1 MHELPS
7 NEQKFI
13 WRPYTQ
19 AKHAPS
25 PISIERA
32 LGAYLYT
39 SAGQKLFDGISS
51 WWVNSHGHCH
61 PHIAKAIS
69 EQASRLEQVVFA
81 DFTHEPALNL
91 AKKLIDIVPAG
102 LSRVFYSD
110 NGSTAVE
117 VALKMAYQ
125 YWHNRGEH
133 RPHFIALEHG
143 YHGDTFGAM
152 AASERSVFTRPFWPL
167 LFDVLKT
174 PSTCRSEA
182 VDGYTEHD
190 ISAKA
195 LNALRTLLKKHEG
208 HVAGLILEPML
219 QGAGGMRIF
228 TKGFLQGIRQL
239 CDEFGILMIAD
250 EVATGFYRTGRLFA
264 CEHEQVIPDIMCV
277 AKGFT
282 GGFLPLSAT
291 IATEAIYESFL
302 GDSKAQALLHGHSF
316 AANPLG
322 CAAAIASL
330 ELFAQDETKIQVKNI
345 CEAISNSILAL
356 QNIRQVKHTRAL
368 GTVLA
373 IELWG
378 DGGYLS
384 SAANSISAFCF
395 KEGLYIR
402 PLGNILYLMPPLCA
416 NVQEIEWTLEVIKK
430 AILSSTLST

>member
-1 MHELPS
+1 MHD
-7 NEQKFI
+7 NEKDQRFI

-19 AKHAPS
+19 AKNSHP
-25 PISIERA
+25 PIAVERA
-32 LGAYLYT
+32 LGAYIYT
-39 SAGQKLFDGISS
+39 SSGQKLFDGISS
-51 WWVNSHGHCH
+51 WWVNAHGHCH
-61 PHIAKAIS
+61 PHIAEAIS
-69 EQASRLEQVVFA
+69 AQAARLEQVIFA
-81 DFTHEPALNL
+81 DFTHEPAIKL
-91 AKKLIDIVPAG
+91 AKMLIDIVPPG

-174 PSTCRSEA
+174 PSTCRSDASNGHTEA
-182 VDGYTEHD
+182 D
-190 ISAKA
+190 ISTIA
-195 LNALRTLLKKHEG
+195 LAQLRTLLKKHEG
-208 HVAGLILEPML
+208 HVAGLIFEPML
-219 QGAGGMRIF
+219 QAAGGMRIF
-228 TKGFLQGIRQL
+228 TKGFLRGIRQL
-239 CDEFGILMIAD
+239 CDEFGILLIAD
-250 EVATGFYRTGRLFA
+250 EIATGFYRTGRLFA
-264 CEHEQVIPDIMCV
+264 CEHEQAIPDIMCI

-291 IATEAIYESFL
+291 IATEAIYEAFL

-330 ELFAQDETKIQVKNI
+330 ELFAQDECKALVKGIVDALSESIDEFQSLPNVKN
-345 CEAISNSILAL
+345 ARN
-356 QNIRQVKHTRAL
+356 L

-378 DGGYLS
+378 EAGYLS
-384 SAANSISAFCF
+384 TAAQAAAALCLQ
-395 KEGLYIR
+395 EGLYLR
-402 PLGNILYLMPPLCA
+402 PLGNILYLMPPLCV
-416 NVQEIEWTLEVIKK
+416 NPEEIHWALALMKK
-430 AILSSTLST
+430 AIKLSASGT